1 MGQLG
6 LPKKQLREQL
16 ARGRRSRRD
25 VLLRSHHSRQRGLD
39 RHDHPRALIRSTS
52 RDAWRSALEFNAAE
66 SVVAAG
72 FHWEA
77 TIPPQCMPQYAAV
90 RSKGSSSS
98 SRVEPL
104 DPSAW
109 KVESAAPVVTLTSKV
124 LPCSLDVSLGKAQ
137 PGVSIESNQCFTK
150 AGGLY
155 QYKGKCRTSV
165 EAVSYTHLTLP
176 TSPHV

>member
-1 MGQLG
+1 M
-6 LPKKQLREQL
+6 R
-16 ARGRRSRRD
+16 
-25 VLLRSHHSRQRGLD
+25 
-39 RHDHPRALIRSTS
+39 RSTS
-52 RDAWRSALEFNAAE
+52 TAAWRSALAFNVAA
-66 SVVAAG
+66 SVVAG

-77 TIPPQCMPQYAAV
+77 TIPPQCMPQYAAD

-104 DPSAW
+104 DPSGW

-124 LPCSLDVSLGKAQ
+124 LPRSLDVSLGKAQ
-137 PGVSIESNQCFTK
+137 PGVNMESNQCFTK

-165 EAVSYTHLTLP
+165 EAAVRRA
-176 TSPHV
+176 